1 MQECVRPDGTVQ
13 GWMLHPKGAA
23 VDIDGVPYVT
33 NGKPVRNKPS
43 YANFAYARKQ
53 VPAYCFET
61 DVDAAWVLALTMIK
75 YGTKDLQ
82 AYMRGCTA
90 YSSQYN
96 VAVAEENTKRVILT
110 KDQANYF
117 VVGSSVSIGNPG
129 SNTNFDRG
137 NNYMHNIVDSAKI
150 TAIEKVDDTYSA
162 LVLDVSASFTT
173 ATTYKVSTMHWET

>member
-1 MQECVRPDGTVQ
+1 
-13 GWMLHPKGAA
+13 
-23 VDIDGVPYVT
+23 
-33 NGKPVRNKPS
+33 
-43 YANFAYARKQ
+43 
-53 VPAYCFET
+53 
-61 DVDAAWVLALTMIK
+61 MIK

-90 YSSQYN
+90 YTAQYN

-137 NNYMHNIVDSAKI
+137 YNYMHNIVDSAKLQLLKSRRYI
-150 TAIEKVDDTYSA
+150 
-162 LVLDVSASFTT
+162 
-173 ATTYKVSTMHWET
+173 